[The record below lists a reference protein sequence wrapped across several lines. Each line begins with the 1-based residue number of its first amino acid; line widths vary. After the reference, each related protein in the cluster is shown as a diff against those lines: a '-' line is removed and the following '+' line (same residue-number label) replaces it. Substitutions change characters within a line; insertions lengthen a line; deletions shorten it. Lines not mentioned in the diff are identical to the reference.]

1 MFVTVWTL
9 ILYPIIYYPEVKIM
23 TIESGVIALAQA
35 VGADVKALNIKI
47 GDLSLLT
54 TAAKSNLVA
63 AINEAAASGGGGGGG
78 VAIDDGAGLGDT
90 DVTWSADKTF
100 TAIQS
105 AVDALVDGAPAA
117 LDTLNK
123 LAAALGNDE
132 NLAQT
137 MITQINNRVRF
148 DEAQVLTAE
157 QQLTACTNIGVGNPT
172 RDFAAD
178 YAAAKL

>member
-1 MFVTVWTL
+1 
-9 ILYPIIYYPEVKIM
+9 M

-35 VGADVKALNIKI
+35 VGADVKALNLKI
-47 GDLSLLT
+47 GDLSQLT
-54 TAAKSNLVA
+54 TAAKSNLVD
-63 AINEAAASGGGGGGG
+63 AINEAAASGGGGGG
-78 VAIDDGAGLGDT
+78 VEIDDAAGLGDT
-90 DVTWSADKTF
+90 DVTWSADKTV
-100 TAIQS
+100 TAIQA

-172 RDFAAD
+172 RNFAAD

>member
-1 MFVTVWTL
+1 MSLETG
-9 ILYPIIYYPEVKIM
+9 I
-23 TIESGVIALAQA
+23 IALAEA
-35 VGADVKALNIKI
+35 IGTDVKSLTLKI
-47 GDLSLLT
+47 GDLSQLT
-54 TAAKSNLVA
+54 TTAKSNLVD
-63 AINEAAASGGGGGGG
+63 AINEATTSGSSG
-78 VAIDDGAGLGDT
+78 AIIDDAAGLGDT
-90 DVTWSADKTF
+90 DVTWSADKTV
-100 TAIQS
+100 TAIQA

-157 QQLTACTNIGVGNPT
+157 QQLAACTNIGVGDPT
-172 RDFAAD
+172 RNFVGD

>member
-1 MFVTVWTL
+1 
-9 ILYPIIYYPEVKIM
+9 M

-47 GDLSLLT
+47 GDLSQLT
-54 TAAKSNLVA
+54 TTAKNNLVA
-63 AINEAAASGGGGGGG
+63 AINEAAASGGGGA
-78 VAIDDGAGLGDT
+78 VIDDDAGLGDT

-105 AVDALVDGAPAA
+105 AVEELVDGAPAA

-123 LAAALGNDE
+123 LATALGNDE

-137 MITQINNRVRF
+137 MIAQINNRVRF

-172 RDFAAD
+172 RNFAAD

>member
-1 MFVTVWTL
+1 
-9 ILYPIIYYPEVKIM
+9 M

-54 TAAKSNLVA
+54 TTAKSNLVD
-63 AINEAAASGGGGGGG
+63 AINEAAESGSSG
-78 VAIDDGAGLGDT
+78 ATIDDDAGLGDT
-90 DVTWSADKTF
+90 DVTWSANKTF
-100 TAIQS
+100 TAIQA

-137 MITQINNRVRF
+137 MIAQINNRVRF

-157 QQLTACTNIGVGNPT
+157 QQLTACTNIGVGDPT
-172 RDFAAD
+172 RNFAAD

>member
-1 MFVTVWTL
+1 MSLETG
-9 ILYPIIYYPEVKIM
+9 I
-23 TIESGVIALAQA
+23 IALAEA
-35 VGADVKALNIKI
+35 IGGDVKALNVKI
-47 GDLSLLT
+47 GDLTQLT
-54 TAAKSNLVA
+54 TTAKNNLVA
-63 AINEAAASGGGGGGG
+63 AINEAAASGGG
-78 VAIDDGAGLGDT
+78 AIIDDNAGAGDT
-90 DVTWSADKTF
+90 TVTWSANKTV
-100 TAIQS
+100 TAIQA

-157 QQLTACTNIGVGNPT
+157 QQLTACTNIGVGDPT
-172 RDFAAD
+172 RNFVAD
-178 YAAAKL
+178 YTAAKL

>member
-1 MFVTVWTL
+1 MSLETG
-9 ILYPIIYYPEVKIM
+9 I
-23 TIESGVIALAQA
+23 IALAEA
-35 VGADVKALNIKI
+35 VGADVKALTLKI
-47 GDLSLLT
+47 GDLSQLT
-54 TAAKSNLVA
+54 TTTKSNLVD
-63 AINEAAASGGGGGGG
+63 AINEAATSGSSG
-78 VAIDDGAGLGDT
+78 ATIDDDAGLGDT
-90 DVTWSADKTF
+90 DVTWSADKTV

>member
-1 MFVTVWTL
+1 MSLETG
-9 ILYPIIYYPEVKIM
+9 I
-23 TIESGVIALAQA
+23 IALAEA
-35 VGADVKALNIKI
+35 IGVDIKSLTLKI
-47 GDLSLLT
+47 GDLTQLT
-54 TAAKSNLVA
+54 TTAKSNLVA
-63 AINEAAASGGGGGGG
+63 AINEAAASGGGGG
-78 VAIDDGAGLGDT
+78 VQIDDNAGVGDT
-90 DVTWSADKTF
+90 TVTWSADKTV
-100 TAIQS
+100 TAIQA

-172 RDFAAD
+172 RNFAAD

>member
-1 MFVTVWTL
+1 MSLET
-9 ILYPIIYYPEVKIM
+9 
-23 TIESGVIALAQA
+23 GVIALAEA
-35 VGADVKALNIKI
+35 VGGDVKALNVKI
-47 GDLSLLT
+47 GDLSQLT
-54 TAAKSNLVA
+54 TTAKNNLVA
-63 AINEAAASGGGGGGG
+63 AINEAAASGGGGG
-78 VAIDDGAGLGDT
+78 VVIDDGAGLGDT

-100 TAIQS
+100 TAIKA
-105 AVDALVDGAPAA
+105 AVNALVDGAPAA

-148 DEAQVLTAE
+148 DEAQVLTTQ
-157 QQLTACTNIGVGNPT
+157 QQLTACTNIGVGDPT
-172 RDFAAD
+172 RNFADD

>member
-1 MFVTVWTL
+1 
-9 ILYPIIYYPEVKIM
+9 M

-35 VGADVKALNIKI
+35 VGADVKALNLKI
-47 GDLSLLT
+47 GDLSQLT
-54 TAAKSNLVA
+54 TTAKSNLVD
-63 AINEAAASGGGGGGG
+63 AINEAATSGGGGG
-78 VAIDDGAGLGDT
+78 VVIDDDAGLGDT
-90 DVTWSADKTF
+90 GVTWSANKTF
-100 TAIQS
+100 TAIQA

-172 RDFAAD
+172 RNFAAD

>member
-1 MFVTVWTL
+1 MSL
-9 ILYPIIYYPEVKIM
+9 
-23 TIESGVIALAQA
+23 ESGIIALAE
-35 VGADVKALNIKI
+35 VIGVDVKALTLKI
-47 GDLSLLT
+47 GDLTQLT
-54 TAAKSNLVA
+54 TTTKSNLVD
-63 AINEAAASGGGGGGG
+63 AINEAAESGSSG
-78 VAIDDGAGLGDT
+78 ATIDDDAGLGDT
-90 DVTWSADKTF
+90 DVTWSADKTV

-172 RDFAAD
+172 RNFAAD
-178 YAAAKL
+178 YQAAKL

>member
-1 MFVTVWTL
+1 
-9 ILYPIIYYPEVKIM
+9 M
-23 TIESGVIALAQA
+23 TIESSVIALAQA
-35 VGADVKALNIKI
+35 VGADVKALNLKI
-47 GDLSLLT
+47 GDLSQLT

-63 AINEAAASGGGGGGG
+63 AINEAAASGGGGG
-78 VAIDDGAGLGDT
+78 VAIDDAAGLGDT
-90 DVTWSADKTF
+90 TVTWSANKTV
-100 TAIQS
+100 TAIQA

-137 MITQINNRVRF
+137 MIAQINNRVRF

-157 QQLTACTNIGVGNPT
+157 QQLTACTNIGVGDPT

-178 YAAAKL
+178 YAAAKI

>member
-1 MFVTVWTL
+1 MSL
-9 ILYPIIYYPEVKIM
+9 ENGI
-23 TIESGVIALAQA
+23 IALAEA
-35 VGADVKALNIKI
+35 VGGDVKALNIKI
-47 GDLSLLT
+47 GDLTQLT
-54 TAAKSNLVA
+54 TTAKNNLVA
-63 AINEAAASGGGGGGG
+63 AINEAATSGSSG
-78 VAIDDGAGLGDT
+78 AIIDDNAGAGDT
-90 DVTWSADKTF
+90 DVAWSADKTV
-100 TAIQS
+100 TAIQA

-172 RDFAAD
+172 RNFVDD
-178 YAAAKL
+178 YTAAKL

>member
-1 MFVTVWTL
+1 MSLETG
-9 ILYPIIYYPEVKIM
+9 I
-23 TIESGVIALAQA
+23 IALAEA
-35 VGADVKALNIKI
+35 VGMDVKALNLKI
-47 GDLSLLT
+47 GDLSQLT
-54 TAAKSNLVA
+54 TTAKSNLVD
-63 AINEAAASGGGGGGG
+63 AINEAATSGSSG
-78 VAIDDGAGLGDT
+78 ATIDDAAGLGDT
-90 DVTWSADKTF
+90 TVTWSADKTV

-172 RDFAAD
+172 RNFAAD

>member
-1 MFVTVWTL
+1 MSLET
-9 ILYPIIYYPEVKIM
+9 
-23 TIESGVIALAQA
+23 GVIALAEA
-35 VGADVKALNIKI
+35 VGGDVKALNVKI
-47 GDLSLLT
+47 GDLTQLT
-54 TAAKSNLVA
+54 TTAKNNLVA
-63 AINEAAASGGGGGGG
+63 AINEAAASGGGG
-78 VAIDDGAGLGDT
+78 VQIDDNAGAGDT
-90 DVTWSADKTF
+90 AVVWSANKTV
-100 TAIQS
+100 TAIQA

-148 DEAQVLTAE
+148 DEAQVLTTQ
-157 QQLTACTNIGVGNPT
+157 QQLTACTNIGVGDPARN
-172 RDFAAD
+172 FVAD

>member
-1 MFVTVWTL
+1 
-9 ILYPIIYYPEVKIM
+9 M

-35 VGADVKALNIKI
+35 VGADVKALNLKI
-47 GDLSLLT
+47 GDLSQLPT
-54 TAAKSNLVA
+54 TDKSNLVA
-63 AINEAAASGGGGGGG
+63 AINEAAASGGGGGG
-78 VAIDDGAGLGDT
+78 VVIDDAAGLGDT
-90 DVTWSADKTF
+90 TVAWSANKTV
-100 TAIQS
+100 TAIQA
-105 AVDALVDGAPAA
+105 AVDALVDGAPGA
-117 LDTLNK
+117 LDTLNE

-132 NLAQT
+132 NLTQS

-172 RDFAAD
+172 RNFAAD

>member
-1 MFVTVWTL
+1 MSLETG
-9 ILYPIIYYPEVKIM
+9 I
-23 TIESGVIALAQA
+23 IALAEA
-35 VGADVKALNIKI
+35 VGVDVKALNLKI
-47 GDLSLLT
+47 GDLDQLST
-54 TAAKSNLVA
+54 TDKNNLVA
-63 AINEAAASGGGGGGG
+63 AINELSTNAL
-78 VAIDDGAGLGDT
+78 AIDDDAGLGDT
-90 DVTWSADKTF
+90 SVTWSANKTV
-100 TAIQS
+100 TAIQA

-137 MITQINNRVRF
+137 MIAQINNRVRF
-148 DEAQVLTAE
+148 DELQQLTVE
-157 QQLTACTNIGVGNPT
+157 QQLNACTNIGVGDPA

>member
-1 MFVTVWTL
+1 MSLETG
-9 ILYPIIYYPEVKIM
+9 I
-23 TIESGVIALAQA
+23 IALAEA
-35 VGADVKALNIKI
+35 VGADVKALNVKI
-47 GDLSLLT
+47 GDLTQLT
-54 TAAKSNLVA
+54 TTAKNNLVA
-63 AINEAAASGGGGGGG
+63 AINEAAASGGGGG
-78 VAIDDGAGLGDT
+78 AIIDDNAGAGDT
-90 DVTWSADKTF
+90 AVVWSANKTV
-100 TAIQS
+100 TAIQA

-157 QQLTACTNIGVGNPT
+157 QQLTACTNIGVGDPT
-172 RDFAAD
+172 RNFVAD
-178 YAAAKL
+178 YEAAKL

>member
-1 MFVTVWTL
+1 MSLETG
-9 ILYPIIYYPEVKIM
+9 IIQ
-23 TIESGVIALAQA
+23 LAEA
-35 VGADVKALNIKI
+35 VGADVKALNVKI
-47 GDLSLLT
+47 GDLTQLT
-54 TAAKSNLVA
+54 TAAKNNLVA
-63 AINEAAASGGGGGGG
+63 AINEAAASGGGG
-78 VAIDDGAGLGDT
+78 AIIDDNAGAGDT
-90 DVTWSADKTF
+90 AVVWSANKTV
-100 TAIQS
+100 TAIQA
-105 AVDALVDGAPAA
+105 AVDELVDGAPAA

-157 QQLTACTNIGVGNPT
+157 QQLTACTNIGVGDPT
-172 RDFAAD
+172 RNFVAD

>member
-1 MFVTVWTL
+1 MSLETG
-9 ILYPIIYYPEVKIM
+9 I
-23 TIESGVIALAQA
+23 IALAEA
-35 VGADVKALNIKI
+35 IGTDVKALTLKI
-47 GDLSLLT
+47 GDLSQLT
-54 TAAKSNLVA
+54 TTAKNNLVD
-63 AINEAAASGGGGGGG
+63 AINEAATSGSSS
-78 VAIDDGAGLGDT
+78 AIIDDTAGLGDT
-90 DVTWSADKTF
+90 DVTWSADKTV
-100 TAIQS
+100 TAIQA
-105 AVDALVDGAPAA
+105 AVDALIDGAPEA

-137 MITQINNRVRF
+137 MIAQINNRVRF

-172 RDFAAD
+172 RNFAAD